1 MSITVKQLYKQTK
14 EIMFEKASSTTYD
27 SYVVGNLNLLL
38 SELFDENNIA
48 RVFNGNSK
56 LREPQRLPDTNYQA
70 IELIY
75 EDEYLYNVLPYGLAA
90 QFFIDD
96 DLNKYSIYSTKYNNA
111 RVMAQKVVS
120 LKRFENATSE

>member
-1 MSITVKQLYKQTK
+1 MSLTVKQLYKQTK

-48 RVFNGNSK
+48 RVFNGKSK
-56 LREPQRLPDTNYQA
+56 LREPQRLPDTNYQD

-75 EDEYLYNVLPYGLAA
+75 EDDYLYKVLPYGLAA